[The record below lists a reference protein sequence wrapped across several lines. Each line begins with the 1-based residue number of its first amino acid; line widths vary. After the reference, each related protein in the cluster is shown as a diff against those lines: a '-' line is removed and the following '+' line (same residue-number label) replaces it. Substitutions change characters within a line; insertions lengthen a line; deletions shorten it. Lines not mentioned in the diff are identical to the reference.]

1 MRKVYYSVELLKFS
15 GTTFNNRNLTLSHLH
30 SLEKRFKR
38 DPSMGAKYKQAIN
51 RKHTR
56 TKRKDTIKDIV
67 KDISGSLH
75 KKNLKL

>member
-38 DPSMGAKYKQAIN
+38 DPSMGVKYKQAIN

-56 TKRKDTIKDIV
+56 AKRKDTIKDIV